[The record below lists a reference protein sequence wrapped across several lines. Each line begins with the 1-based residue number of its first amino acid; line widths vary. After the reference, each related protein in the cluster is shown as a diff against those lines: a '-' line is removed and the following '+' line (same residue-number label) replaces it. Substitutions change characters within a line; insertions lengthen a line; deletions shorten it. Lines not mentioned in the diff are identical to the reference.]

1 MKLLGIDIGY
11 LNVGLVLAECNE
23 ADVEVLYIQKV
34 DLSDFRT
41 KETPEYSDIIRS
53 FVSEYSS
60 FFNQAD
66 QILIERQPPGGMTAF
81 ETLIHYIFRDKAVL
95 ISPVSM
101 HKHFGIGHL
110 EYEQRKERTEMI
122 AGKYITNSN
131 YYDRLQRKHDIADAL
146 CMILFQNYKNG
157 LKFKKRAIESS
168 CLFEEFIFPN
178 TPLKSRNYPSIS
190 GVSHD

>member
-110 EYEQRKERTEMI
+110 DYEQRKERTEMI
-122 AGKYITNSN
+122 AGKYITHSS

-168 CLFEEFIFPN
+168 GLFEEFIFPN